1 MQDIF
6 IGRQPIYNEQLGV
19 YAYELLFRSGVGE
32 ARIDDG
38 DTATSQV
45 IINAFNDIGIDRLVG
60 DRKAAINITERLLD
74 DSEQLPLDPQRVI
87 FDLPRTFTLTRERV
101 EVIKRL
107 RAKGYV
113 IALDD
118 FTYADHL
125 KPLVALADIIKIDT
139 GPMRVPDLETHVR
152 KLRRF
157 GKALLAEGVE
167 NMREFEYLRDIGF
180 TYYQGYFLSKPRIVK
195 SKALPTNRLAVMQLL
210 SVLHD
215 PDSEMSAVEAAISQD
230 VTLGYKLIKLMNSAF
245 FGLSREI
252 DSVKRAVV
260 LLGRKKLASWA
271 SMLALTSLNDR
282 PLEAVRLALIRAKMC
297 ERLAEAARLTGT
309 EHFFTVG
316 LFSALD
322 LLMERD
328 LAAIIQPL
336 PLTADIKAALL
347 EGKGHFGQAL
357 TCVKAYES
365 ADWPHVNFLGLS
377 QFQIT
382 QAYLDAGEWAEQV
395 VGSVA

>member
-19 YAYELLFRSGVGE
+19 YAYELLFRSGV
-32 ARIDDG
+32 RHTQIG
-38 DTATSQV
+38 DADAATSQV

-60 DRKAAINITERLLD
+60 DRKAAVNISDGLLD
-74 DSEQLPLDPQRVI
+74 DSEQLPLDPDRVI
-87 FDLPRTFTLTRERV
+87 FDLPRDLRLTRERLA
-101 EVIKRL
+101 ILKRL

-139 GPMRVPDLETHVR
+139 GPMRAADLQGHVR

-180 TYYQGYFLSKPRIVK
+180 NYYQGYFLSKPRIVR

-210 SVLHD
+210 SVLHNPESD
-215 PDSEMSAVEAAISQD
+215 MKAVETAISQD

-245 FGLSREI
+245 FGMTREI
-252 DSVKRAVV
+252 ESVRRAVV

-271 SMLALTSLNDR
+271 SMLALTALNDR
-282 PLEAVRLALIRAKMC
+282 PAEAVRLALIRARMC
-297 ERLAEAARLTGT
+297 EQLAVAARLTDT
-309 EHFFTVG
+309 EHYFTVG

-322 LLMERD
+322 LLMERE

-347 EGKGHFGQAL
+347 EGKGHFGEAL
-357 TCVKAYES
+357 NCVKAYEN
-365 ADWPHVNFLGLS
+365 ADWPQVECFGLS
-377 QFQIT
+377 QYQIT
-382 QAYLDAGEWAEQV
+382 QAYLDASEWAQQV
-395 VGSVA
+395 MGSVG